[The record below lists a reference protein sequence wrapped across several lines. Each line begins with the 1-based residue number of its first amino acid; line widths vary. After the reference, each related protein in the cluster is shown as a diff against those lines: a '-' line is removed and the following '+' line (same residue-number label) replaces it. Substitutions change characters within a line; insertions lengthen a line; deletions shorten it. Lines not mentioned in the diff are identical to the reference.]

1 MRSRIGS
8 FVARYP
14 ATLDRIL
21 VWYGWRGL
29 FDLTRF
35 GWSVALRPFEPAQF
49 AHERVGVGINPFGHA
64 GWRGAVGSCAVG
76 LVAGR
81 SWAGLGGLPVRT
93 D

>member
-1 MRSRIGS
+1 LCSRMRSRIGS

-35 GWSVALRPFEPAQF
+35 GWVLALRPFEPAQF
-49 AHERVGVGINPFGHA
+49 AHERVGVGINPFGH
-64 GWRGAVGSCAVG
+64 GDG
-76 LVAGR
+76 AGR
-81 SWAGLGGLPVRT
+81 RDRALEGL
-93 D
+93 